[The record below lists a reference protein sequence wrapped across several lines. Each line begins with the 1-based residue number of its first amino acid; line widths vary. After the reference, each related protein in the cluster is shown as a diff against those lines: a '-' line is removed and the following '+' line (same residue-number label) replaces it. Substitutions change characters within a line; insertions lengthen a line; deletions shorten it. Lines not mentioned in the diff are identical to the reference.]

1 MTRRTLIAAAAI
13 AAAFTGCAD
22 DDAQPRPVVEA
33 APVIRQAPSPA
44 GQDQYTPEQARQE
57 RRQLEAMPALQDL
70 PYAADGV
77 RVELVDVAPDGRL
90 VVKVTATGERQAR
103 RGYRRWL
110 ARSGDS
116 GRGFMPLY
124 RWTASQRSKGNRG

>member
-1 MTRRTLIAAAAI
+1 MAAAI
-13 AAAFTGCAD
+13 AAAFAGCAD
-22 DDAQPRPVVEA
+22 DDAERQPVIEA

-44 GQDQYTPEQARQE
+44 GQDQYTPEQARKE
-57 RRQLEAMPALQDL
+57 RRAQEAMPALQDL
-70 PYAADGV
+70 PFTGGGV

-90 VVKVTATGERQAR
+90 VVKVTAASERQAR

-116 GRGFMPLY
+116 GARFVPLY
-124 RWTASQRSKGNRG
+124 RWTAAQRSTKGRR